1 MSSSDRPE
9 PGTAPVSSRHAM
21 WSAAVAAALVVALG
35 LTFYGINAKYEGRT
49 AAKQPAV
56 LASPAPVTGVA
67 PLRRRRQPAKPRLLP
82 GRQRPAT
89 AAHAEGLPA
98 IDCSLVMVVQELGE
112 LLAEHFVAL
121 LSVSENDRALKQ
133 VLLNRDRQI
142 AP

>member
-21 WSAAVAAALVVALG
+21 WSAAVAAGLVVALG

-67 PLRRRRQPAKPRLLP
+67 PPPPETTTGQAAPSA
-82 GRQRPAT
+82 GPAT
-89 AAHAEGLPA
+89 AGHG
-98 IDCSLVMVVQELGE
+98 GT
-112 LLAEHFVAL
+112 
-121 LSVSENDRALKQ
+121 R
-133 VLLNRDRQI
+133 
-142 AP
+142 